1 MIDSRLYDI
10 HLDPAVWIL
19 LGAMALCFILIAAVI
34 WPKLRRVAR
43 RVALD
48 DEEPLPAGGY
58 PSVSVVV
65 YSQTDATNLRTLI
78 PQILEQDYPA
88 PMEVIVV
95 NDEGSEQTESTV
107 SELEL
112 RYSNLYMTFAPLNSR
127 NLSRRKLAITLGV
140 KAARYDVLLLTRGNC
155 RIDSPLW
162 LRSMMRHIAAGKE
175 VVIGYAEQCGPDDE
189 TPDTDSRRRR
199 RAFDLGWE
207 SVRYLSSAICRRPFM
222 ADGCN
227 LAYLRRLFFAH
238 KGFSQTLNLT
248 YGDDDLFVNEI
259 TTPGN
264 TAVELGHDARVRV
277 LEPEPAAAHDNLRL
291 IHEYTSRM
299 LPRRSYLS
307 MGFTSLLWWLWIA
320 LGAAAVVLGL
330 PSLVPAAA
338 VLVLGT
344 TFCLINAAQWRRTL
358 RSLSLRPLF
367 WTVIFM
373 ALTHPFRTLR
383 HRLRSRRAKA
393 AHVTRFI

>member
-175 VVIGYAEQCGPDDE
+175 VVIGYAEPTGEDLA
-189 TPDTDSRRRR
+189 DTDRRPRRRPR
-199 RAFDLGWE
+199 LGV
-207 SVRYLSSAICRRPFM
+207 SALSQL
-222 ADGCN
+222 GN
-227 LAYLRRLFFAH
+227 LPPPVHGRRLQ
-238 KGFSQTLNLT
+238 S
-248 YGDDDLFVNEI
+248 
-259 TTPGN
+259 
-264 TAVELGHDARVRV
+264 
-277 LEPEPAAAHDNLRL
+277 
-291 IHEYTSRM
+291 
-299 LPRRSYLS
+299 
-307 MGFTSLLWWLWIA
+307 
-320 LGAAAVVLGL
+320 GL
-330 PSLVPAAA
+330 PAPPV
-338 VLVLGT
+338 
-344 TFCLINAAQWRRTL
+344 F
-358 RSLSLRPLF
+358 RP
-367 WTVIFM
+367 
-373 ALTHPFRTLR
+373 
-383 HRLRSRRAKA
+383 
-393 AHVTRFI
+393 